1 MSRGDYFILN
11 FGCGEVYVR
20 KDRISQLRMVDGII
34 FDCDGVLIDIRG
46 SYNRAISKSV
56 AYILEGMTGR
66 LVPESLISDE
76 IIHLFRRTGGFN
88 NDWDTVYGI
97 LMFMLSKLPKEIRR
111 CLREQMERIERE
123 TSPFKRFM
131 LIKEY
136 TKEESRMRMLNE
148 DFFTKSIKELKDFT
162 NLLDFTGSESVDKN
176 LLKIY
181 GSNGNFQEFYLL
193 LKRFLHPTEDV
204 RKSIIASVFEEF
216 FCGASLFK
224 EVYGIDPQFNSGSG
238 LIDNERL
245 IVRSEALDSL
255 ISILGKRNLGIAS
268 GSRRKSAEYVL
279 GDLIEK
285 FNPKALVFAESV
297 EMAERSMKKALKKPH
312 PFSLLKAAEGF
323 GEFNFL
329 IYVGDSMEDAIMA
342 SEAANLN
349 GRVLFAG
356 VYRYTSF
363 EEEKL
368 RIFLDHGCDMILP
381 TVNELPLI
389 LKELR
394 RKED

>member
-1 MSRGDYFILN
+1 LILN
-11 FGCGEVYVR
+11 FDGGKAYVR
-20 KDRISQLRMVDGII
+20 KDRISRIKMVDGII
-34 FDCDGVLIDIRG
+34 FDCDGVLIDIRE
-46 SYNRAISKSV
+46 SYNRAISKSA
-56 AYILEGMTGR
+56 AYILAGMTGR
-66 LVPESLISDE
+66 SVPESLISDE

-97 LMFMLSKLPKEIRR
+97 LMFMLSRLPKEIRR
-111 CLREQMERIERE
+111 CLEELMEKIGNEE
-123 TSPFKRFM
+123 SPFKRFM
-131 LIKEY
+131 LIKDYAKRESQMCIL
-136 TKEESRMRMLNE
+136 KEEFFAESIKALR
-148 DFFTKSIKELKDFT
+148 DFTK
-162 NLLDFTGSESVDKN
+162 LLDFTGRESVDKN
-176 LLKIY
+176 LLRIY
-181 GSNGNFQEFYLL
+181 GSDGNFQRFYSL
-193 LKRFLHPTEDV
+193 LKRFLHSTGDV
-204 RKSIIASVFEEF
+204 GKSIISTVFEEF
-216 FCGASLFK
+216 FCGASLFEK
-224 EVYGIDPQFNSGSG
+224 VYGITPQFNNGSG
-238 LIDNERL
+238 LIENERL
-245 IVRSEALDSL
+245 IVQSETLDSL
-255 ISILGKRNLGIAS
+255 ISILGKRNLGITS
-268 GSRRKSAEYVL
+268 GSRRKSAEHIL

-323 GEFNFL
+323 GEFSFL

-363 EEEKL
+363 EEETL

-394 RKED
+394 RKEY